1 MNKSPFRPAIFGDA
15 QLKLSQLAS
24 SDAESLHNRAE
35 YVAPGRYRS
44 LFETHLETAM
54 MFLNKAIAFDGVV
67 ETPIAS
73 GASRSGGERPISA
86 AEQKELFTPTEEND
100 SA

>member
-24 SDAESLHNRAE
+24 SDAESLHSRAE

-67 ETPIAS
+67 E
-73 GASRSGGERPISA
+73 RPISA
-86 AEQKELFTPTEEND
+86 AEQKELFNPTEENE
-100 SA
+100 SG